1 MHFWDTVWDV
11 FAEDCLLLLP
21 ILFLTFFL
29 IEYVEHRAGEKF
41 VSTLRRSRR
50 TGPLWGAL
58 LGCVP
63 QCSFSVS
70 CAHLYNEGIVTA
82 GTLVAVFLSTSD
94 EAIPVLLSQSNAWRL
109 ILVLLLCKVFVACAT
124 GFALDFFYKQDR
136 QQADFEKLHVE
147 HSCHAKKTDVKEL
160 LWESFKH
167 TLEVWCVLFLVTL
180 GLTFLMNLVPRE
192 SLQRFLLGGFFQP
205 FLAGLLGLIPNCAV
219 SVVLVELYLS
229 ELISFGSMVAGL
241 CTSAGLGLLVLFKG
255 KRGLK
260 NWFLILGV
268 TYLAAVVAGSL
279 LQLIGG

>member
-1 MHFWDTVWDV
+1 MQFWDTVWDV
-11 FAEDCLLLLP
+11 FSEDCLLLLP

-109 ILVLLLCKVFVACAT
+109 ILVLLLCKVFVACVT

-160 LWESFKH
+160 LWESLKH
-167 TLEVWCVLFLVTL
+167 TLEVWSVLFLVTL
-180 GLTFLMNLVPRE
+180 GLTFIMNLVPRE
-192 SLQRFLLGGFFQP
+192 SLQKFLLGGFFQP